1 MRLLVFLIKWGLPL
15 LVVTDMGT
23 TVFANPALLNISRGV
38 RMFILLLFIIENI
51 RYIKIIRKFYFAKFL
66 FVFALIHFFYIF
78 TDPIFIEG
86 VWQFAKVLF
95 WILGLNV
102 LFVYGYK
109 NKLTLYDFEK
119 VIKRIAVIAFL
130 FSGVYYVTG
139 LLESDYNA
147 AAYIGVFIYP
157 FLLYTSDNFKKNR
170 IYILLVAIT
179 VMVTIKRG
187 AVLAFLATN
196 LVFYFWSLLT
206 QFNFKKFILGL
217 TLLVVVSFVGFYFI
231 MQQADRVEDRFS
243 EEQLDLSNPKAG
255 SGRVGLYTSL
265 FTEWINSDNVVF
277 GFGNQADSHRWGG
290 WRRTHAH
297 SDIFGYLYNFGL
309 VGITLI
315 LIFYIKIIKF
325 YKRYKKFD
333 FENSSIIVAVLVALV
348 LVNIYSG
355 LFRIQEVM
363 YLFSVFPY
371 FQLQQKNQY

>member
-1 MRLLVFLIKWGLPL
+1 
-15 LVVTDMGT
+15 MGT

-38 RMFILLLFIIENI
+38 RMFILLLFIFENI
-51 RYIKIIRKFYFAKFL
+51 KYLKTIRKFYFAKFL
-66 FVFALIHFFYIF
+66 FIFALIHFFYIF
-78 TDPIFIEG
+78 TDPIFMEG

-109 NKLTLYDFEK
+109 NRLTLYDFEK

-130 FSGVYYVTG
+130 FTGIYYITG

-147 AAYIGVFIYP
+147 AAYTGVFIYP
-157 FLLYTSDNFKKNR
+157 FLLYTSNNFKKNKF
-170 IYILLVAIT
+170 YILLVAIT

-196 LVFYFWSLLT
+196 VVFYFWSLFT
-206 QFNFKKFILGL
+206 QFNLKKFVLGL
-217 TLLVVVSFVGFYFI
+217 TLLTVVSFVGFYFI

-243 EEQLDLSNPKAG
+243 EEQMDLSNPKAG
-255 SGRVGLYTSL
+255 SGRVGLYTGL
-265 FTEWINSDNVVF
+265 FLEWIESNNIIF

-290 WRRTHAH
+290 LRRTVAH

-309 VGITLI
+309 IGIS
-315 LIFYIKIIKF
+315 LIFIFYVIIIKF
-325 YKRYKKFD
+325 YNRYKKID
-333 FENSSIIVAVLVALV
+333 SENSSIIIAVLVALV

-355 LFRIQEVM
+355 VFRAQEVL